1 MNEERYTEFARYVV
15 GVARVGIWVSIA
27 LALLLGAMIGFALG
41 GLCPDRNDDALVTPS
56 AVVPVHFGTT
66 YTMSCVC
73 QNYPTA
79 NPHHVPAPPEDTSGG
94 LQPVEQWLAGDH
106 EVVVVGFGP

>member
-1 MNEERYTEFARYVV
+1 MTHGTASWWR
-15 GVARVGIWVSIA
+15 GVAFGICVSY
-27 LALLLGAMIGFALG
+27 LFSFGAAFWFGFSFSDCLNR
-41 GLCPDRNDDALVTPS
+41 DHDALVTPS

-73 QNYPTA
+73 SNYPTA
-79 NPHHVPAPPEDTSGG
+79 NPHHRPAPSDDMRCG
-94 LQPVEQWLAGDH
+94 LQPVEQRLAGDH